1 MSSKNKA
8 ATAKEEAKPALVPKL
23 RFPRFQ
29 DADAWEPTIIG
40 ALGRFYYGKSAPKW
54 SLAEDAPTP
63 CVRYGELYTKF
74 GPVITETYS
83 RTNTAPE
90 KLRFSKGGEILI
102 PRVGE
107 KPEDFGKCCAYLPIK
122 GIAIGEMI
130 SVLETRQHPL
140 FYTYYFRNLYKQ
152 FAKVVEGQNVKNLYF
167 TELEPLPIHR
177 PSLPE
182 QQKIAECLSSVD
194 ELMAAQARKVDA
206 LKTHKKWLMQQLFP
220 GEGKTFPSLR
230 LPEFQGE
237 EGWKSL
243 PLAALADKIMVGIAS
258 AATHAYR
265 ETGVPM
271 LRNQNIKEGGID
283 DSSLLFI
290 DPIYEATH
298 KNKRLKAGDVIT
310 VRTGYPG
317 LSAVVTKSYE
327 NAQCFTSLITRP
339 KADILDSNY
348 LCLYINSPIG
358 KKFMLGAEAG
368 GAQKNVNAGT
378 LETLEVYFPQLE
390 EQRKIASILSN
401 FDALISAETQKLE
414 ALAIHKKGLTQ
425 QLFPS
430 AEGIDA

>member
-1 MSSKNKA
+1 MNSKNRT
-8 ATAKEEAKPALVPKL
+8 ATAKEEAKPALLPKL
-23 RFPRFQ
+23 RFPAFQ
-29 DADAWEPTIIG
+29 GEEGWTPEAGDSLFNQINDRNPEPGLPVLAVTQEHGAIPRHMIDYHVSVTEKSIESYKVVRAGDFII
-40 ALGRFYYGKSAPKW
+40 
-54 SLAEDAPTP
+54 SLRSFQGGIE
-63 CVRYGELYTKF
+63 
-74 GPVITETYS
+74 YS
-83 RTNTAPE
+83 RYHGICSPAYVI
-90 KLRFSKGGEILI
+90 LRRRGEGSDEYFRHYFKIDRFIRILTKNLEGL
-102 PRVGE
+102 R
-107 KPEDFGKCCAYLPIK
+107 DGK
-122 GIAIGEMI
+122 MI
-130 SVLETRQHPL
+130 S
-140 FYTYYFRNLYKQ
+140 YAQ
-152 FAKVVEGQNVKNLYF
+152 FSELMLPVAK
-167 TELEPLPIHR
+167 PA
-177 PSLPE
+177 E

-194 ELMAAQARKVDA
+194 ELIAAQARKVGA
-206 LKTHKKWLMQQLFP
+206 LKTHKNGLMQQLFP
-220 GEGKTFPSLR
+220 REGKTFPSLR
-230 LPEFQGE
+230 LPEFQGK

-271 LRNQNIKEGGID
+271 LRNQNIREGGID

-290 DPIYEATH
+290 DPIYEAAH

-317 LSAVVTKSYE
+317 LSAVVSKSYE

-390 EQRKIASILSN
+390 EQRKIASSLN
-401 FDALISAETQKLE
+401 NLDALISAETQKLE